1 MAVNAKAESYREK
14 MRNNQEGP
22 FAKSDPEFFEL
33 FANFAMDEVV
43 SQNDLDDRTAMIST
57 LAVLLGCGGID
68 EFRIM
73 VSAALN
79 FGVDPVEIKETIYQ
93 AAAYLGI
100 GRVFPFLKAC
110 NEVFAENGIIVSD
123 EPRTTTTLENR
134 REKGSE
140 VQAKIFGDYMKD
152 FWKSGPEETR
162 HINTWLAANCF
173 GDYYTRK
180 GLDLKMRELI
190 TFCFL
195 YAQGGCE
202 PQLASHATGNLRLG
216 TDRAT
221 LIKVISRNIPYI
233 GYPRTL
239 NALRIINKAADE
251 FKE

>member
-1 MAVNAKAESYREK
+1 MPVNAKAESYREK

-43 SQNDLDDRTAMIST
+43 RNSTLDDRTAFLST

-73 VSAALN
+73 VQAALN
-79 FGVDPVEIKETIYQ
+79 FDVEPEAIKETIYQ
-93 AAAYLGI
+93 ATAYLGI

-110 NEVFAENGIIVSD
+110 NEVFAENGVTVSD
-123 EPRTTTTLENR
+123 EPRTTTR
-134 REKGSE
+134 REKGTAAQVE
-140 VQAKIFGDYMKD
+140 IFGEHMKD
-152 FWKSGPEETR
+152 FWKSGPEDSK

-180 GLDLKMRELI
+180 GLDYKMRELI

-202 PQLASHATGNLRLG
+202 PQLASHTAANLRLG
-216 TDRAT
+216 NDKEL
-221 LIKVISRNIPYI
+221 LIQVISRNIPYI

-239 NALRIINKAADE
+239 NALRVVNKAAE
-251 FKE
+251 EAK

>member
-1 MAVNAKAESYREK
+1 MAINPKAESYREK
-14 MRNNQEGP
+14 MRNSEEGP

-43 SQNDLDDRTAMIST
+43 SQCDLEDRTAFLST

-73 VSAALN
+73 VKAALN
-79 FGVDPVEIKETIYQ
+79 FDVDPVEIKETIYQ
-93 AAAYLGI
+93 ATAYLGI

-110 NEVFAENGIIVSD
+110 NEVFAESGVKVSD
-123 EPRTTTTLENR
+123 EPRTTTTGENR
-134 REKGSE
+134 REKGTKAQVE
-140 VQAKIFGDYMKD
+140 IFGDHMKD
-152 FWKSGPEETR
+152 FWKSGPEDTR
-162 HINTWLAANCF
+162 HINRWLAANCF

-180 GLDLKMRELI
+180 GLDLKTRELV

-202 PQLASHATGNLRLG
+202 PQLASHTAANMRLG
-216 TDRAT
+216 NDKE
-221 LIKVISRNIPYI
+221 LLVKVISRNVPYI

-239 NALRIINKAADE
+239 NALRVVNKAAE
-251 FKE
+251 EVK

>member
-1 MAVNAKAESYREK
+1 MPVNAKAESYREK

-43 SQNDLDDRTAMIST
+43 SQSTLDDRTAFLST

-73 VSAALN
+73 VQAALN
-79 FGVDPVEIKETIYQ
+79 FDVEPEAIKETIYQ
-93 AAAYLGI
+93 ATAYLGI

-110 NEVFAENGIIVSD
+110 NEVFAENGVTVSD
-123 EPRTTTTLENR
+123 EPRTTTTAEDR
-134 REKGSE
+134 REKGTAAQVE
-140 VQAKIFGDYMKD
+140 IFGEHMKD
-152 FWKSGPEETR
+152 FWKSGPEDSK

-173 GDYYTRK
+173 GDYYIRK
-180 GLDLKMRELI
+180 GLDYKMRELI

-202 PQLASHATGNLRLG
+202 PQLASHTAANLRLG
-216 TDRAT
+216 NDKEL
-221 LIKVISRNIPYI
+221 LIQVISRNIPYI

-239 NALRIINKAADE
+239 NALRVVNKAAE
-251 FKE
+251 EAK